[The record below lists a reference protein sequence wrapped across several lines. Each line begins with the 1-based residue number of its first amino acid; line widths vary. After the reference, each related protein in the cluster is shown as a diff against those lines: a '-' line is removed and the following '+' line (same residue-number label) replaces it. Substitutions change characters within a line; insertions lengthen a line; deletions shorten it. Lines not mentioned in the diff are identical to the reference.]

1 MMTRRAFLATSTAL
15 AASLTQ
21 PSSGLAAGAGMDF
34 DREFDREQVI
44 MLARDMAAHPYAPR
58 PQVPQDWRDLTYE
71 QYKSI
76 WFRHT
81 AALWRNSDTPY
92 NVDFFHPGLYF
103 PRAITIDAVEGA
115 TARLIPFD
123 LAAFE
128 RTDKVPDLTSQGA
141 LGYSGF
147 RLRTELSEPGKKN
160 EFCVFQGASYFRAIG
175 LGQTY
180 GLSARGLALKT
191 GDPMGEE
198 FPDFTR
204 FWLERPAPGQRN
216 MIVHALL
223 DSPGVTGA
231 YRFDITPGS
240 SCVMQVQATLFARR
254 ELTHVG
260 LGPLTSMFLYDSTDR
275 TRFDDFRPAVHDSD
289 GLLIRNGAGEV
300 LWRPLANPRTLQV
313 SSFVDENPRGF
324 GLMQRARDL
333 SDFADLEALYH
344 NRPGVWV
351 EPQGDWGKGAVT
363 LVEIPADQEI
373 YDNIV
378 AYWRPQKP
386 IRAGGRVDL
395 AYRLNWGSE
404 ETGVISTPVQA
415 APAPTTPAR
424 VINTSMGARRTG
436 GRIVAIDFEDHPLF
450 DATPA
455 DMDVRISSPHVKTTK
470 GVLQRNPQ
478 TGGLRL
484 AFSFDPGKRKMVE
497 LRAQLR
503 RDGAPASEVWLYR
516 WTA

>member
-1 MMTRRAFLATSTAL
+1 MTRVTRRAFLAQTTAFTTTLALPHATPQVAL
-15 AASLTQ
+15 AAGTN
-21 PSSGLAAGAGMDF
+21 MDF
-34 DREFDREQVI
+34 DRERVI
-44 MLARDMAAHPYAPR
+44 MLAKDLATAAYVPR
-58 PQVPQDWRDLTYE
+58 PKVPQDWQDLSYE

-81 AALWRNSDTPY
+81 SALWRNSDTPY

-103 PRAITIDAVEGA
+103 PQAITIDEVKGGN
-115 TARLIPFD
+115 ARLIPFD
-123 LAAFE
+123 LDAFD
-128 RTDKVPDLTSQGA
+128 RTDKVPDLTEQGA

-147 RLRTELSEPGKKN
+147 RLRTELTEPGKKN

-175 LGQTY
+175 FGQTY

-198 FPDFTR
+198 FPDFTH
-204 FWLERPAPGQRN
+204 FWLERPEPGQRN

-231 YRFDITPGS
+231 YRFDISPGPT
-240 SCVMQVQATLFARR
+240 CVMEVTATLFPRR
-254 ELTHVG
+254 ELGHVG
-260 LGPLTSMFLYDSTDR
+260 LGPLTSMFLFDSTDR

-300 LWRPLANPRTLQV
+300 IWRPLANPHRLQV

-324 GLMQRARDL
+324 GLMQRARNL

-344 NRPGVWV
+344 RRPCVWV
-351 EPQGDWGKGAVT
+351 EPMGDWGKGAVT

-378 AYWRPQKP
+378 AYWRPQEP
-386 IRAGGRVDL
+386 YAAGSRVDL
-395 AYRLNWGSE
+395 AYRLSWGSE
-404 ETGVISTPVQA
+404 SNGLISTPPDTKLAKV
-415 APAPTTPAR
+415 T
-424 VINTSMGARRTG
+424 NTSMGARRSG
-436 GRIVAIDFEDHPLF
+436 GRIVAIEFEKHPAF
-450 DATPA
+450 VDAP
-455 DMDVRISSPHVKTTK
+455 DGIDVRVSSPHAQTSD

-478 TGGLRL
+478 TGGVRL

-503 RDGAPASEVWLYR
+503 RDGKAASEVWLYR

>member
-1 MMTRRAFLATSTAL
+1 MKNITRRAFLAGTTAL
-15 AASLTQ
+15 AAL
-21 PSSGLAAGAGMDF
+21 PVLAQAKASDL
-34 DREFDREQVI
+34 EFGREQVI
-44 MLARDMAAHPYAPR
+44 AMAQDMAARPYLPR
-58 PQVPQDWRDLTYE
+58 EKVPQDWRDLTYE

-81 AALWRNSDTPY
+81 AALWRDTDASY

-103 PRAITIDAVEGA
+103 PQAITIDEVQDGQSK
-115 TARLIPFD
+115 LVPFD
-123 LAAFE
+123 LSAFD
-128 RTDKVPDLTSQGA
+128 RTNMVPDLSEDGA

-147 RLRTELSEPGKKN
+147 RLRTELSEKGKKN

-204 FWLERPAPGQRN
+204 FWLERPGPDQRN

-231 YRFDITPGS
+231 YRFDITPGPD
-240 SCVMQVQATLFARR
+240 CVMQVEATLFPRR
-254 ELTHVG
+254 DLGHVG
-260 LGPLTSMFLYDSTDR
+260 LGPLTSMFLFDSTDR

-289 GLLIRNGAGEV
+289 GLRIRNGAGEEI
-300 LWRPLANPRTLQV
+300 WRPLANPRALQV

-324 GLMQRARDL
+324 GLMQRPREL

-344 NRPGVWV
+344 RRPCLWV
-351 EPQGDWGKGAVT
+351 EPVGDWGKGAVT

-378 AYWRPQKP
+378 AYWRPKEVMK
-386 IRAGGRVDL
+386 AGTRVDL
-395 AYRLNWGSE
+395 AYRLIWGT
-404 ETGVISTPVQA
+404 ETAGASTS
-415 APAPTTPAR
+415 TKLAR
-424 VINTSMGARRTG
+424 VTNTSMGKPFSG
-436 GRIVAIDFEDHPLF
+436 EGRVVVIDFEDNEMFEGGPE
-450 DATPA
+450 A
-455 DMDVRISSPHVKTTK
+455 MDIRISSPHVKTSK

-484 AFSFDPGKRKMVE
+484 AFSFKPGSRKMVE

-503 RDGAPASEVWLYR
+503 RDGAASTEVWLYR